1 MAIQYGSKNVSTA
14 CLTETS
20 LKYKLAVLLVVNIQ
34 STVEALLLLTNAES
48 DSSKQTLARVE
59 KAQQKSEE
67 LISRLIKENG
77 ELKAMF
83 VNKAQDSGHYG
94 FPGSDEEL
102 HGLRRTIIDCEE
114 SVLAGQGWDLG
125 ESLMKGKTNQ
135 LHVKAITN
143 MFLVHE
149 DLQNMLRRH
158 RWMESNIKKYVQ
170 SVLHNRLKY
179 LKQADKD
186 AKKGDLKRHAS
197 LIARMLATVTTRL
210 ATFRKHKAIFTSD
223 SMTNGETRAAYG
235 TEAEC
240 SAVLVSEMMSDQE
253 EELDAENKPVPF
265 RLAPTYRSVKCETF
279 LDELDDLRYADNRKR
294 NGRFIATYVG
304 HRRYVERRGVQ
315 SKKFQS
321 MPSWSLDTE
330 NL

>member
-1 MAIQYGSKNVSTA
+1 MSNRNIPQVQASSAPRRQHPEYRGSSLTA
-14 CLTETS
+14 DQRRIRQLEAN
-20 LKYKLAVLLVVNIQ
+20 LDK
-34 STVEALLLLTNAES
+34 VEE
-48 DSSKQTLARVE
+48 
-59 KAQQKSEE
+59 AQQKSEE
-67 LISRLIKENG
+67 LISRLIKVNG

-135 LHVKAITN
+135 LHVKAITH
-143 MFLVHE
+143 MFLVHK

-186 AKKGDLKRHAS
+186 AKKGDFEKACNINRKNACNRKNKVLKK
-197 LIARMLATVTTRL
+197 RL

-265 RLAPTYRSVKCETF
+265 RLALTYRSIRCETF

-315 SKKFQS
+315 SRKFQN